1 MKNKILNFLL
11 LSILFSLFLF
21 INMKNYATTVS
32 NNLENNIFRLHII
45 ANSNSTQDQD
55 LKLKIRD
62 VVIEYINKTQENLN
76 SKQEIINNITY
87 NLPTIQKLV
96 EETIKKYNFDY
107 NVSVEIGN
115 FYFPTKHYGNISL
128 PAGMYGSIK
137 IKIGSANGENWWCS
151 LFPPLC
157 FTNISTGII
166 DETTKNDLKET
177 LENEE
182 FSIITNT
189 SSKYKFKFKL
199 IELLNQ

>member
-128 PAGMYGSIK
+128 PAGMYDSIK